1 MLNCSFGIFF
11 LLLLGSLSKVWLL
24 FGLRGISRNKISLRL
39 KSDDTLQGYFPNE
52 KPTSHHRETRFRT
65 EPKEPNGDVASS
77 SSSSSSELPL
87 TSGLFPA
94 CHLLKGTRLRQRRSD

>member
-39 KSDDTLQGYFPNE
+39 KSDDTLQGYFPN
-52 KPTSHHRETRFRT
+52 
-65 EPKEPNGDVASS
+65 
-77 SSSSSSELPL
+77 
-87 TSGLFPA
+87 
-94 CHLLKGTRLRQRRSD
+94 